1 MTDRDQDLDMRV
13 LRQAGD
19 RLAVGFMMAHLTTPR
34 EVVQALL
41 QFMNGRLP
49 SSAEETRTLLL
60 ASYANL
66 VAGGIVLMSAAG
78 EDAKAPAFLLGALGG
93 NALYNSLLGD
103 VPGAIN
109 DVGVVA
115 HLSPL
120 NPYGADE
127 VGLTPQ
133 QIYEDATVYH
143 TRGTPQ
149 VGTRPIRP
157 PL

>member
-1 MTDRDQDLDMRV
+1 MATLLFEGLTAAEISRQEAKKTSDDRWRE
-13 LRQAGD
+13 
-19 RLAVGFMMAHLTTPR
+19 LTT
-34 EVVQALL
+34 A
-41 QFMNGRLP
+41 P
-49 SSAEETRTLLL
+49 SSFFGVL
-60 ASYANL
+60 AT
-66 VAGGIVLMSAAG
+66 VAGGVVLMGAAG
-78 EDAKAPAFLLGALGG
+78 DGAKAPAFLLGAVGG
-93 NALYNSLLGD
+93 NFLYNSLIDD
-103 VPGAIN
+103 VPGVVD
-109 DVGVVA
+109 DVGAVA
-115 HLSPL
+115 VASPL

>member
-1 MTDRDQDLDMRV
+1 MATLFFEGLTAAEISRQEANKTSDDRWRE
-13 LRQAGD
+13 
-19 RLAVGFMMAHLTTPR
+19 LTTP
-34 EVVQALL
+34 
-41 QFMNGRLP
+41 P
-49 SSAEETRTLLL
+49 SSFFGVL
-60 ASYANL
+60 AT

-93 NALYNSLLGD
+93 NALYNSLLDD

-115 HLSPL
+115 QFSPL

-133 QIYEDATVYH
+133 QIYEDATVYG
-143 TRGTPQ
+143 TRGTPAT
-149 VGTRPIRP
+149 GTRPIRP

>member
-1 MTDRDQDLDMRV
+1 MATLLFEGLTAAEITRQEARKTSDDRWREVTTPPSSFFGML
-13 LRQAGD
+13 A
-19 RLAVGFMMAHLTTPR
+19 AVG
-34 EVVQALL
+34 
-41 QFMNGRLP
+41 
-49 SSAEETRTLLL
+49 
-60 ASYANL
+60 
-66 VAGGIVLMSAAG
+66 GGVVLMGAAANG
-78 EDAKAPAFLLGALGG
+78 SKMPAFLLGAVGG
-93 NALYNSLLGD
+93 NFLYNSLVDD
-103 VPGAIN
+103 VPGVVN
-109 DVGVVA
+109 DVGTVA
-115 HLSPL
+115 VSSPL